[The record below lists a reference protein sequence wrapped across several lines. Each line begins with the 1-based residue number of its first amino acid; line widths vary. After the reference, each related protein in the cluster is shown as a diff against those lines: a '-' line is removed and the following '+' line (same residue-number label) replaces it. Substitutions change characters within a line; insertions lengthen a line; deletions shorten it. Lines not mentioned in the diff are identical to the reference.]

1 MKTEKFSSA
10 IINYFHEL
18 ADLTGSGTVTL
29 ESYQAIDDGSV
40 CEPTIVV
47 QGPHGT
53 FRVDE
58 EPKLIAWR
66 ENAPEQLCG
75 FIHAIFPR
83 CGPCSFDAI
92 TEPEFSATLA
102 GYFSSQ
108 IAREAYSSHLTIT
121 IQLDKLLAGKSN
133 KRRVVHTQLAVTR

>member
-1 MKTEKFSSA
+1 MKTRTLSSA

-18 ADLTGSGTVTL
+18 ADLTGRGTVTL

-53 FRVDE
+53 FRGDE
-58 EPKLIAWR
+58 EPKLIAWL

-75 FIHAIFPR
+75 IIHAIFPR

-92 TEPEFSATLA
+92 TAPEFSATLA
-102 GYFSSQ
+102 GYFRSQ
-108 IAREAYSSHLTIT
+108 ITREAYSSNLTIT
-121 IQLDKLLAGKSN
+121 IQLDKLLASSQTSKQ
-133 KRRVVHTQLAVTR
+133 RVVHQPQLA